1 MKTDYSFNRRQLLA
15 ACTVFFLAPALR
27 LVPTA
32 SASAAGRAAWVSV
45 PAALPVL
52 FLYIWFLHT
61 FLMRRQNNEGF
72 AELILRAL
80 GMRAGKTA
88 LVLLSLWFLLY
99 GGLTLL
105 SGAER
110 IMTTMYP
117 SSGPEVFVLTMGV
130 LCLIAALSSARS
142 IIRTANLLLPTVLGV
157 LLLVLIFAL
166 FSVRPE
172 NLLPVT
178 AADAAGILKGS
189 AATVDVVVMP
199 AYTACFL
206 SNMKPDT
213 STRLRDPLMWV
224 LGVVLLLFWL
234 ITDIVGCFG
243 AELAARLT
251 HPFFTLVKNLVF
263 FRNLERVEALLV
275 SLWVFSDFI
284 VISLCIFV
292 AQYCLRLAMGKS
304 ADYAGEKAMD
314 MRSGRW
320 VIWLCAA
327 AAVVTALEI
336 PSDPL
341 SLDTWSK
348 MIVPCANLAVAFIV
362 LPLIFIIGKIRK
374 TL

>member
-1 MKTDYSFNRRQLLA
+1 M
-15 ACTVFFLAPALR
+15 
-27 LVPTA
+27 
-32 SASAAGRAAWVSV
+32 
-45 PAALPVL
+45 PV
-52 FLYIWFLHT
+52 
-61 FLMRRQNNEGF
+61 
-72 AELILRAL
+72 
-80 GMRAGKTA
+80 
-88 LVLLSLWFLLY
+88 
-99 GGLTLL
+99 
-105 SGAER
+105 
-110 IMTTMYP
+110 
-117 SSGPEVFVLTMGV
+117 
-130 LCLIAALSSARS
+130 
-142 IIRTANLLLPTVLGV
+142 
-157 LLLVLIFAL
+157 
-166 FSVRPE
+166 
-172 NLLPVT
+172 
-178 AADAAGILKGS
+178 
-189 AATVDVVVMP
+189 
-199 AYTACFL
+199 YTACFL